1 MTKKVIINYTGNL
14 CRINNRQSF
23 FRYKKYLPNKKT
35 GKMELHH
42 LTQLRTSEDYQNSKA
57 EIGWQA
63 RSQCPNIVFP
73 KGTNLSFTL
82 IFEYPD
88 SRIDSD
94 AFLKIAKDGLQKI
107 VYDDDNQ
114 ISEDHTKR
122 IIIKGCKPKATFII
136 EECQQSQQTL
146 F

>member
-1 MTKKVIINYTGNL
+1 MGKKVIINYTGDL
-14 CRINNRQSF
+14 CRINERQSF
-23 FRYKKYLPNKKT
+23 FRYKKYIPNKKT
-35 GKMELHH
+35 GKPI
-42 LTQLRTSEDYQNSKA
+42 LTPMLQLKTSDRYQNSKT

-63 RSQCPNIVFP
+63 RRQCPNIVFP
-73 KGTNLSFTL
+73 KGINLSFTI
-82 IFEYPD
+82 IFEYPN

-94 AFLKIAKDGLQKI
+94 AFLKVAKDGLNKI

-136 EECQQSQQTL
+136 EEAPTSQQSL